1 MSGIVLTIFEL
12 VIILGL
18 MIFLHELGHFIAS
31 LLLGIPV
38 EEFGFGYPPKMLTL
52 FHWRGTEFTLNWIPF
67 GGFVR
72 PKGEDDAEVEGGIES
87 QPPWKRLIV
96 LLAGAFMNFVT
107 GVLVFAILFS
117 QTGGVEVTGILVDR
131 VLENSPAEEAG
142 LMAKDVIISANGTPI
157 YDLDELIYVIDTHP
171 NQELTF
177 EVERTG
183 ETFPMVIIPEATDQ
197 GDGQIGAGLTYAIK
211 EVDLNFLQATGYSFR
226 TVGEMIKLTIQIPS
240 MLLSGQVSPEEA
252 RISGPVGIGQMLG
265 QAREADIEMQQ
276 AGQADAFFAN
286 TMWLV
291 GAIAVGLGFANLLPL
306 PALDG
311 GRIVFVIYE
320 WIAGKRLSPKLEA
333 VIHGVGFILIIAL
346 SFVVALNDI
355 INPVDLPLP

>member
-1 MSGIVLTIFEL
+1 MLGFVLTVIEL
-12 VIILGL
+12 VLILGV
-18 MIFLHELGHFIAS
+18 MIFIHELGHFVAS

-52 FHWRGTEFTLNWIPF
+52 FKWRDTEFTLNWIPF

-72 PKGEDDAEVEGGIES
+72 PRGEDDVDVEGGIES
-87 QPPWKRLIV
+87 QAPWRRLIV
-96 LLAGAFMNFVT
+96 LLAGAFMNLVM
-107 GVLVFAILFS
+107 GVLVFAILFA
-117 QTGGVEVTGILVDR
+117 QTGGIEVRGILIDSVVED
-131 VLENSPAEEAG
+131 SAAEAAG
-142 LMAKDVIISANGTPI
+142 LLSQDVILSVNGMPI
-157 YDLDELIYVIDTHP
+157 YDLDEMISVIDDHP
-171 NQELTF
+171 NQEVTF
-177 EVERTG
+177 EIER
-183 ETFPMVIIPEATDQ
+183 ESDVFKVAAVIGATEL
-197 GDGQIGAGLTYAIK
+197 GDGQLGAGLTYAIT
-211 EVDLNFLQATGYSFR
+211 EVDLNIFQATGYAFR

-240 MLLSGQVSPEEA
+240 MLISGAVSPEEA

-276 AGQADAFFAN
+276 SGVSDAFFAN

-311 GRIVFVIYE
+311 GRIVFVVYE
-320 WIAGKRLSPKLEA
+320 WIVGKRLSAKLET

-346 SFVVALNDI
+346 SFLVALNDI
-355 INPVDLPLP
+355 INPINLPLP